1 MILAQIEIH
10 KCNTTFQINLIKLYQ
25 FLQNNV
31 KTHKLYN
38 FSLSLQNFDQAF
50 ESQKQLFDFYHIL
63 ENSLVNQN
71 SQKISNSKFENSNYT
86 QLFPFYANNN
96 PSVTYFTQEN
106 ELNAIENLKLKNK
119 YLEALN
125 KGDNKRHFQVY
136 YVFKNKIKRMYR
148 VDCMT
153 RKINV

>member
-1 MILAQIEIH
+1 MVLSQSSTKKLKPEFESL
-10 KCNTTFQINLIKLYQ
+10 NLTSFTPVINNNIINYHPVTHSIQ
-25 FLQNNV
+25 DNNNV
-31 KTHKLYN
+31 
-38 FSLSLQNFDQAF
+38 
-50 ESQKQLFDFYHIL
+50 
-63 ENSLVNQN
+63 
-71 SQKISNSKFENSNYT
+71 
-86 QLFPFYANNN
+86 N
-96 PSVTYFTQEN
+96 P
-106 ELNAIENLKLKNK
+106 IENLNLKNK